1 MDWKILVVEDE
12 QGMRSFYQAFFKLR
26 GFSIECASSVDEAI
40 AYTEEHPIKLVVLD
54 LAMPDRNGE
63 EFFDYVSNL
72 HPQTFIIVATG
83 YPTPSMLRKIAAKD
97 NARLFV
103 KPFSVDDV
111 CAEAIAI
118 LSNIAPEAQVC

>member
-1 MDWKILVVEDE
+1 MDWKILIVEDE

-26 GFSIECASSVDEAI
+26 GFSIACTSSVDEAI
-40 AYTEEHPIKLVVLD
+40 AYTEEHPVKLVVLD
-54 LAMPDRNGE
+54 LAMPERNGE

-72 HPQTFIIVATG
+72 YPETYIIVATG
-83 YPTPSMLRKIAAKD
+83 YPTPSVLRKIAAKD

-111 CAEAIAI
+111 CEEAVAI
-118 LSNIAPEAQVC
+118 LSSDAPAINCC